1 MKKKLVFIVLLLSAM
16 LVFAQA
22 TEAEPIEEITAVV
35 ENSTEP
41 TESTDTTDVAT
52 LAVFEKSS
60 AGCGVGVG
68 YAPHFMFELYQGGTT
83 ATMVSNGFEISAIVV
98 ERANF
103 YVRQGF
109 CGRYGF
115 FFPNSITVSSNGNN
129 SKVSTS
135 GMKMFLMDMKLGLY
149 SYVIKNKFYGDF
161 GLNLYKLCVSDTRTP
176 INVGMYINLGKD
188 INISKNFILALNVS
202 SSMSL
207 GWLFDNDKIPTF
219 TMIPMIEVK
228 YIF

>member
-16 LVFAQA
+16 SVFAQT
-22 TEAEPIEEITAVV
+22 TEVKPIEETSV

-41 TESTDTTDVAT
+41 TETVDVTT

-83 ATMVSNGFEISAIVV
+83 ATMISNGFEISDIIV

-109 CGRYGF
+109 CGRFGF

-135 GMKMFLMDMKLGLY
+135 GMKMFLIDMKLGFY

-161 GLNLYKLCVSDTRTP
+161 GLNLYKLCVSDTSTP

-207 GWLFDNDKIPTF
+207 GWLFDNDKIPAF

-228 YIF
+228 YSF